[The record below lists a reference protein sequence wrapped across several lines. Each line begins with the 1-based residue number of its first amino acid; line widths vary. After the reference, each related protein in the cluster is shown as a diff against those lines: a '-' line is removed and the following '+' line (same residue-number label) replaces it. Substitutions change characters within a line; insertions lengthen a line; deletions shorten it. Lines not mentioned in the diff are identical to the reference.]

1 MSAESGSAKW
11 TMTILFMANDTCLH
25 VHTVRATLDCDTARA
40 VQQRSRYSTQ
50 LELKVCDTRGHV
62 ENWRT
67 RVPTYSAA

>member
-1 MSAESGSAKW
+1 
-11 TMTILFMANDTCLH
+11 
-25 VHTVRATLDCDTARA
+25 VRATLDCDTAHA